1 MNNLPNVSSDDY
13 STRLIDRLA
22 YAHDASL
29 YRVVPDAIIRPAN
42 ENEIKSL
49 LRHGNETQ
57 TPITFRT
64 AGTSLSGQ
72 AVGSGIIAETV
83 RDWKKWEIIDKGKA
97 IRLQP
102 GVIGGDANLFL
113 SNYNRK
119 IGPDP
124 ASINSCMIGGMIAN
138 NSSGMVCGVKNN
150 AYHTMRSIRFITC
163 DGKTYDTDKSADYNR
178 FLIEQ
183 KKLADGLEHC
193 KRLVNERSDLKSKI
207 RTKYKIKN
215 TMGYSVNAL
224 LDFDHPLDIFSHLLV
239 GSEGTLTFISEVV
252 LNTVPDPPQKAT
264 GLLLFDD
271 IVLACSTIP
280 LLTDLNASALEI
292 MDYASLATV
301 KYLKS
306 KPYDVKSLH
315 KKHSGILCEFQ
326 SNDEYTLIESVRKA
340 TAELEKMGGRLVSP
354 FSTDERIRENLW
366 KVRKG
371 LYPTVGALRKSGT
384 SVIAE
389 DICVDYKDLPMAVDE
404 LHHVF
409 KSWHYDDA
417 VIFGHAKNGNLHFAS
432 SIDLNDKNGIKQ
444 LDGMMNE
451 LVSITVG
458 KFNGSLKAEH
468 GTGRNMAPFVETE
481 WGSDIYEIM
490 WSIKTL
496 ADPNLILNPGVLLNK
511 NKNAHIEDLKPLP
524 LVDEKV
530 DLCVECGFC
539 ESVCPSK
546 NITLTPR
553 QRIAISREMRL
564 SERKPSELAELRK
577 DFQYSGNETCATDG
591 LCELECPVNIDTG
604 SYVKSLRIFQ
614 QSLLGE
620 IFANFT
626 AKNFSFIQ
634 RTVRGGLRIGNIL
647 GFEAMKVV
655 TKGLRKVGLKS
666 IPIWNENLSK
676 PSPRMSAHSSG
687 TGETSYIYFPSCLHR
702 TLGPNS
708 VINMLMDLA
717 PKLGVQFIIPNEINS
732 LCCGMP
738 FASKGFDKAHIS
750 ITEKSFDIL
759 YSLSEHGQIPI
770 LLDMSPCSYH
780 IRSINNNKRD
790 SIHFIDIVELFHDKI
805 DELSSYY
812 DSSTEVLI
820 HHTCSGQKMQQE
832 KMLEE
837 IVRTLAGTVNTPFVN
852 GCCGAA
858 GDRGLLYPEL
868 TNSASEN
875 CSSMY
880 SDISNNALG
889 VSTSKMCELSMT
901 NSTEI
906 PFYSIIEF
914 VHQAIFNNN
923 EN

>member
-1 MNNLPNVSSDDY
+1 MNISPNLLKDRF

-29 YRVVPDAIIRPAN
+29 YRVVPEAVVRPAN
-42 ENEIKSL
+42 ENDIKSL
-49 LRHGNETQ
+49 LNHGNETK

-72 AVGSGIIAETV
+72 SVGPGIIAETV
-83 RDWKKWEIIDKGKA
+83 RDWKKWEIIDNGKA

-102 GVIGGDANLFL
+102 GVIGGHANLFL
-113 SNYNRK
+113 SNYKRK

-150 AYHTMRSIRFITC
+150 AYHTLHSIRFITC
-163 DGKTYDTDKSADYNR
+163 DSQTYDTGQSADYDR

-183 KKLADGLEHC
+183 KTLADKLEHC
-193 KRLVNERSDLKSKI
+193 KRQVNERPDLKSKI
-207 RTKYKIKN
+207 RAKYKIKN
-215 TMGYSVNAL
+215 TMGYSVNSL
-224 LDFDHPLDIFSHLLV
+224 LDFEHPLDIFAHLLV
-239 GSEGTLTFISEVV
+239 GSEGTLAFIAEVV
-252 LNTVPDPPQKAT
+252 LNTVPDPPQKST
-264 GLLLFDD
+264 GLILFND
-271 IVLACSTIP
+271 IATACSTIP
-280 LLTDLNASALEI
+280 FLSEQGASALEV

-315 KKHSGILCEFQ
+315 EKHAGILCEFQ
-326 SNDEYTLIESVRKA
+326 SNDEYTLFESVKKA
-340 TAELEKMGGRLVSP
+340 TTELEKMGGRLVNP
-354 FSTDERIRENLW
+354 FSADDRIRENLW

-389 DICVDYKDLPMAVDE
+389 DICVDYKDLPKAVGE
-404 LHHVF
+404 LHHIF

-417 VIFGHAKNGNLHFAS
+417 VIFGHAKDGNLHFAS

-481 WGSDIYEIM
+481 WGNDIFDIM
-490 WSIKTL
+490 WKIKTL
-496 ADPNLILNPGVLLNK
+496 ADPNHILNPGVLLNK
-511 NKNAHIEDLKPLP
+511 NKKAHIENLKPLP
-524 LVDEKV
+524 LVNEKV

-539 ESVCPSK
+539 EPVCPSRG
-546 NITLTPR
+546 ITMTSR
-553 QRIAISREMRL
+553 HRIAISREMRL
-564 SERKPSELAELRK
+564 TERTKSEIAELRK
-577 DFQYSGNETCATDG
+577 DFQYSGIETCATDG
-591 LCELECPVNIDTG
+591 LCEVECPVNIDTG
-604 SYVKSLRIFQ
+604 SYVKSLRVLQ
-614 QSLLGE
+614 HTLLGE
-620 IFANFT
+620 FFAIFSAKHFAFT
-626 AKNFSFIQ
+626 Q
-634 RTVRGGLRIGNIL
+634 RTLRGGLRIGNIL
-647 GFEAMKVV
+647 GSGVMKVV

-666 IPIWNENLSK
+666 IPVWNANLSK
-676 PSPRMSAHSSG
+676 PSPIIALHSSG
-687 TGETSYIYFPSCLHR
+687 VGKTYIYFPSCLHR
-702 TLGPNS
+702 TLGPDS

-717 PKLGVQFIIPNEINS
+717 PKLGLQFIIPNEINS

-738 FASKGFDKAHIS
+738 FASKGFDKAHTS
-750 ITEKSFDIL
+750 ITEKTFDEL
-759 YSLSEHGQIPI
+759 YSLSEYGQIPI

-780 IRSINNNKRD
+780 IRSINNDKRD
-790 SIHFIDIVELFHDKI
+790 SLHFIDIIELLHDKI
-805 DELSSYY
+805 DELTSYY
-812 DSSTEVLI
+812 DSSKEVLI

-837 IVRTLAGTVNTPFVN
+837 IVRTLAGNVKTPLVN

-858 GDRGLLYPEL
+858 GDRGLLFPEL

-875 CSSMY
+875 CSSTY
-880 SDISNNALG
+880 SDISKNALG

-914 VHQAIFNNN
+914 VYQAIFNNN